1 MFFKK
6 EKNYDYFDY
15 FIRIADYA
23 CQSATYLCEA
33 LNAFDPATFAGRMNA
48 MHEIEHYADNDKHT
62 MMARL
67 SHEFIS
73 PIEREDIVALSQHLD
88 DVVDSIDD
96 VLICMDMYCLT
107 AVRSEALAFA
117 DLIRRACLAL
127 YETMTEFRSFKT
139 STKLREGILAI
150 NSIESEGDRL
160 YSDCVR
166 TLFRSPEIDAKTVI
180 AWSAIYNDLESCLDA
195 CEHSADVIE
204 SVVMKNT

>member
-15 FIRIADYA
+15 FIRTADYA
-23 CQSATYLCEA
+23 CQAASHLCET
-33 LNAFDPATFAGRMNA
+33 LSSFDTATFPEKMTA
-48 MHEIEHYADNDKHT
+48 MHEIEHFADNDKHT

-73 PIEREDIVALSQHLD
+73 PIEREDIVELSQHLD

-96 VLICMDMYCLT
+96 VLICMDMYCLKE
-107 AVRSEALAFA
+107 VRSEAVAFA
-117 DLIRRACLAL
+117 DLILKACQAL
-127 YETMTEFRSFKT
+127 HETVTEFRNFKT
-139 STKLREGILAI
+139 STKLREGILAV
-150 NSIESEGDRL
+150 NTIESEGDRL

-166 TLFRSPEIDAKTVI
+166 ALFRSEDIGAKAVI